1 MSYLISIIVPIY
13 KIENYI
19 RQCVDSILAQTYEN
33 IEVILVDDGS
43 PDCCPAICDEYAAK
57 DGRIKVVHKENGG
70 LMSARQAG
78 LRVATGDYVGF
89 VDGDDWIEKDM
100 YLTFAEYIEKY
111 HPDMLFCEF
120 LYSYEDREEK
130 SGQNK
135 ERAYFTKQQM
145 EQEIYPTMLFKA
157 PYYSFGVNP
166 CCWSKVFKKELL
178 ERCLYKV
185 TTDIKIG
192 EDAAFTYPALLM
204 ADSLCYIDKF
214 LYHYRINPQSMT
226 KTYDANAEN
235 YMMIPYDILKST
247 FASHPYDLSEQLNYY
262 LLYLVNGIVRN
273 EANPNCKRSRKE
285 KMATLSKFAKNEDV
299 IKAARLVNLSILPL
313 HTKFIARFLASKNVN
328 LLYLYSVLLR
338 RFL

>member
-1 MSYLISIIVPIY
+1 
-13 KIENYI
+13 
-19 RQCVDSILAQTYEN
+19 
-33 IEVILVDDGS
+33 
-43 PDCCPAICDEYAAK
+43 
-57 DGRIKVVHKENGG
+57 
-70 LMSARQAG
+70 
-78 LRVATGDYVGF
+78 
-89 VDGDDWIEKDM
+89 M
-100 YLTFAEYIEKY
+100 YLTFADYIEKY

-130 SGQNK
+130 SAQHK

-178 ERCLYKV
+178 EKCLYQV

-226 KTYDANAEN
+226 KSYDANAEN
-235 YMMIPYDILKST
+235 YMMIPYDILKNT
-247 FASHPYDLSEQLNYY
+247 FSSYSYDLSKQLNYY
-262 LLYLVNGIVRN
+262 LLYLINGIVRN
-273 EANPNCKRSRKE
+273 EANPACKKSKKE
-285 KMATLSKFAKNEDV
+285 KKATLAKFAKNEDV
-299 IKAARLVNLSILPL
+299 INAAGSVDLSILPL
-313 HTKFIARFLASKNVN
+313 HTKFVAKFLASKNVN
-328 LLYLYSVLLR
+328 LLYLYSVVLR